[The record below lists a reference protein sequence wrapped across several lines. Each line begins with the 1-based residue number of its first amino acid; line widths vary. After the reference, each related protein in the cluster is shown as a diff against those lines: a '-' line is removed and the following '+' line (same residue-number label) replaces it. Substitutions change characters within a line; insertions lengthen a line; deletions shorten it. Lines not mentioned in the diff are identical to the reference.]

1 MHQKLVYVPNF
12 NMKDADLIIQK
23 GYRVVFGSEL
33 NPNMEKEASEMKCK
47 YVWKNNRIVEID
59 T

>member
-1 MHQKLVYVPNF
+1 
-12 NMKDADLIIQK
+12 MKDADLIIQK

-47 YVWKNNRIVEID
+47 YVWKNNRIVEIEI
-59 T
+59 